1 MSEELKRAGE
11 PAKGGDDPSM
21 EDILASIRRII
32 AEDGE
37 ARDAETAAAA
47 DKGAG
52 DVLDLTEMV
61 ADDGSVVSLPPRFFA
76 AEPEPEFSP
85 EAEAMPEPES
95 AAAPEMVPEPE
106 FAPVA
111 AAPAPVTAVPV
122 ATAPVAPAL
131 HPDPKPLE
139 NFTAEAH
146 AATPARKEAVMS
158 SAVPPHDSLVSAPT
172 ANLARNA
179 FAQLAE
185 ATRPPVAA
193 RESVAQGEGRTVEQ
207 LAEDLLRPMLK
218 AWLDAHLPAIVEK
231 AVTAELARIT
241 GRNS

>member
-37 ARDAETAAAA
+37 ARDAQTTAAAERA
-47 DKGAG
+47 AG

-76 AEPEPEFSP
+76 AEPELEPEP
-85 EAEAMPEPES
+85 ETAPEPDAVSEADWSAAPEPAVMPEP
-95 AAAPEMVPEPE
+95 AVTPEP
-106 FAPVA
+106 
-111 AAPAPVTAVPV
+111 VPV
-122 ATAPVAPAL
+122 SVAPAL
-131 HPDPKPLE
+131 QPDPKPLE
-139 NFTAEAH
+139 NFTAEVQ
-146 AATPARKEAVMS
+146 AAPPVQKVPAQKEAVMS

-185 ATRPPVAA
+185 AARPPVPA
-193 RESVAQGEGRTVEQ
+193 RDGVSTGEGRTVEQ

-231 AVTAELARIT
+231 AVAVELARIT

>member
-111 AAPAPVTAVPV
+111 AAP
-122 ATAPVAPAL
+122 APVAPAL

>member
-37 ARDAETAAAA
+37 ARDAQATADAE
-47 DKGAG
+47 KVAG

-85 EAEAMPEPES
+85 EPEATPE
-95 AAAPEMVPEPE
+95 PEPE
-106 FAPVA
+106 FAPVPA
-111 AAPAPVTAVPV
+111 ASAPIAPTPMAP
-122 ATAPVAPAL
+122 APVAPAL
-131 HPDPKPLE
+131 QPDPKPLE

-146 AATPARKEAVMS
+146 SATPAQKEAVMS

-185 ATRPPVAA
+185 ATRPPVTA